1 MEELRLALDKYISI
15 SDIFKN
21 MYSLGEY
28 LHYRIFRDASGMT
41 GFVFLALLML
51 KHSEVEI

>member
-1 MEELRLALDKYISI
+1 MEELQLALDKYISI

-21 MYSLGEY
+21 MYSLDEC
-28 LHYRIFRDASGMT
+28 LQYRIFLDDSGMT
-41 GFVFLALLML
+41 GFVFLTLLML